1 MGRVAQPHPAAARPR
16 HASNAIGALRMKHL
30 FAGIHSLGPPEL
42 PNTSNQHCNTGL
54 ARTGGRHWE
63 ESSPPPRLEIPD
75 HPRHCPYVS
84 GPRHRRTPPPCVGTS
99 APVSEP
105 SEPRKSRRW
114 LAIDPRRRSFGLA
127 AEGDGA
133 GTRRS
138 DAGGAVGRGETTRPN
153 GRWKDSATCALRL
166 RPARR

>member
-84 GPRHRRTPPPCVGTS
+84 GPRHRRTPPH
-99 APVSEP
+99 ASE
-105 SEPRKSRRW
+105 
-114 LAIDPRRRSFGLA
+114 
-127 AEGDGA
+127 
-133 GTRRS
+133 
-138 DAGGAVGRGETTRPN
+138 
-153 GRWKDSATCALRL
+153 
-166 RPARR
+166 PARRCPSRPSRGRVAGGWPSTPVAGASASRRRATAREPGGATPAERWEEVKPPDQTAGGRIRPHAPSG